1 MSQLVQRCPNMKRVE
16 LLTQKTVLTHST
28 IAFDGNTMHYVHN
41 VTLILAAHIFLINA
55 YEKSITLI
63 TQRKQ
68 LRFKGEFPFYTG
80 KLHITGAYDRIAKI
94 VCTLCLSILLPFK
107 STPFV

>member
-1 MSQLVQRCPNMKRVE
+1 MSQLLQHEERRHK
-16 LLTQKTVLTHST
+16 KTVLTHST

-41 VTLILAAHIFLINA
+41 VALILAAHIVLINA

-80 KLHITGAYDRIAKI
+80 KFLITGAYDSDNCVYTLFENPSSVQEYSFRIM
-94 VCTLCLSILLPFK
+94 
-107 STPFV
+107 